1 MMHLPQTVTIR
12 RAGEKPGRR
21 VQDHTNQRR
30 RKRRNET
37 ERDNSMKDKNDKR
50 DKNDKQEAKFGVLD
64 VALYIHN
71 FRGESIS
78 VREWQFVQYA

>member
-1 MMHLPQTVTIR
+1 VRSPGGGCKTTPTS
-12 RAGEKPGRR
+12 AG
-21 VQDHTNQRR
+21 
-30 RKRRNET
+30 NET